1 MPVDLPASCG
11 IIGAEGQV
19 TALLF
24 HRKKTYGD
32 YLAVY
37 IGHVQA
43 GELAFV
49 PWVYCALAQGTDRQ
63 KAAAAQALAEVLTG
77 LNAYGLVAMDLRM
90 RETTSI
96 EWSIDWRA
104 LRLEDLF
111 ARNLSPEA
119 CRAVLVFSTFHP
131 NGYIREQAVAALGT
145 DSQALPAV
153 LLRCNDWVA
162 QVRQAALESLTHLLD
177 IANGA
182 EIAAALPILE
192 KLRRSSRCQID
203 NILPLFF
210 QAFQR
215 DPDLPPLGLE
225 NEDVRARRLC
235 ISLLPDLGTVDLP
248 YLTEGVKKEP
258 DPFLRKL
265 LYQTLL
271 DLGADGMELSRR
283 FLGDKYPPNRVLAL
297 EYLAEHGAE
306 DLFRQAVVLLMDK
319 SGRVRA
325 AAGEVVVQTDKEFPL
340 RQFYLDRL
348 SVRPAVAILGLGETG
363 NPEDCQVIGNFLTH
377 PQPAVVRAAMTAL
390 MGLDPER
397 WTGAVT
403 EQLATD
409 QPGVVKT
416 AALLLSKHRDFDQ
429 DRVFAILQASQVENT
444 RLKCAVLLFRTGKWD
459 RLTYALTL
467 LGGGYEKLDQACR
480 LELVAWIHTYNRSYT
495 PLGEEQRRRILAL
508 LDEKRAYLHP
518 AVVNQLRFL
527 SK

>member
-1 MPVDLPASCG
+1 M
-11 IIGAEGQV
+11 

-24 HRKKTYGD
+24 HWKKTYGD
-32 YLAVY
+32 YLAEY
-37 IGHVQA
+37 IGHVEA
-43 GELAFV
+43 GELSFV

-63 KAAAAQALAEVLTG
+63 KEAAARTLAKVLAG
-77 LNAYGLVAMDLRM
+77 LNVDGLAAMDLRM
-90 RETTSI
+90 RETTSM

-111 ARNLSPEA
+111 APNLSPEA

-145 DSQALPAV
+145 DPQALPAV

-162 QVRQAALESLTHLLD
+162 QVRQAALESLKQLLD
-177 IANGA
+177 MADAA

-192 KLRRSSRCQID
+192 KLRRSGRCRLGDIV
-203 NILPLFF
+203 PLFF
-210 QAFQR
+210 RAFRR
-215 DPDLPPLGLE
+215 DPGLLPLGLE
-225 NEDVRARRLC
+225 HGDVRARRLC
-235 ISLLPDLGTVDLP
+235 ISLLPDLGTADLP
-248 YLTEGVKKEP
+248 YLTQRVKKEP

-271 DLGADGMELSRR
+271 KLGVDGMTLSRR

-297 EYLAEHGAE
+297 AYLADHGAE
-306 DLFRQAVVLLMDK
+306 DLFRQAVTLLMDK
-319 SGRVRA
+319 SGRVRETA
-325 AAGEVVVQTDKEFPL
+325 REVVVQADKEFSL

-390 MGLDPER
+390 MELDPER

-403 EQLATD
+403 EQLAAR

-416 AALLLSKHRDFDQ
+416 AALLLARRRDFDQ

-480 LELVAWIHTYNRSYT
+480 LELTGWMHSYNRSYA

-508 LDEKRAYLHP
+508 LDEKGTYLHP

>member
-32 YLAVY
+32 YLAEY
-37 IGHVQA
+37 IGHVEA
-43 GELAFV
+43 GELSFV
-49 PWVYCALAQGTDRQ
+49 PWVYCALAQGTDKQ
-63 KAAAAQALAEVLTG
+63 KEAAAQTLAEVLAG
-77 LNAYGLVAMDLRM
+77 LNADGLVDMDLRM
-90 RETTSI
+90 RETTSM

-104 LRLEDLF
+104 RRIEDFF
-111 ARNLSPEA
+111 AENLSPEA

-145 DSQALPAV
+145 DPQALSAV
-153 LLRCNDWVA
+153 LLRCNDWVP
-162 QVRQAALESLTHLLD
+162 QVRQAALESLAHLLD
-177 IANGA
+177 IADGT

-192 KLRRSSRCQID
+192 KLRRSERCRLD
-203 NILPLFF
+203 DILPLFF
-210 QAFQR
+210 RAFRR
-215 DPDLPPLGLE
+215 DPGLLPLGLE
-225 NEDVRARRLC
+225 SGDVRARRLC
-235 ISLLPDLGTVDLP
+235 ISLLPALEHADVHA
-248 YLTEGVKKEP
+248 LTERVKQEP

-271 DLGADGMELSRR
+271 DLGADGMALSRR
-283 FLGDKYPPNRVLAL
+283 FLGDKYPPNRVLVL

-306 DLFRQAVVLLMDK
+306 DLFRQAVALLMDK
-319 SGRVRA
+319 SGRVREA
-325 AAGEVVVQTDKEFPL
+325 AREVVVQADKDFAL

-363 NPEDCQVIGNFLTH
+363 NREDCRVVGNFLTH
-377 PQPAVVRAAMTAL
+377 PQPAVVRAAMIAL

-416 AALLLSKHRDFDQ
+416 AALLLGRCRDFDQ
-429 DRVFAILQASQVENT
+429 NRVFAILQASQVENT
-444 RLKCAVLLFRTGKWD
+444 KLKCAVLLFRTGKWD

-480 LELVAWIHTYNRSYT
+480 LELMAWIHTYNRSYT

-508 LDEKRAYLHP
+508 LEEKGTYLHP

>member
-1 MPVDLPASCG
+1 M
-11 IIGAEGQV
+11 
-19 TALLF
+19 TAVLF
-24 HRKKTYGD
+24 HRKEKTYGD
-32 YLAVY
+32 YLVEY
-37 IGHVQA
+37 IGHVEA

-49 PWVYCALAQGTDRQ
+49 PWVYCALAQGTDKQ
-63 KAAAAQALAEVLTG
+63 KEAAAQTLAQVLAG
-77 LNAYGLVAMDLRM
+77 LNADGLVAMDLRM
-90 RETTSI
+90 RETTSM
-96 EWSIDWRA
+96 EWSIDWRS
-104 LRLEDLF
+104 RRIEEFF

-145 DSQALPAV
+145 DPKALPAV

-162 QVRQAALESLTHLLD
+162 QVRQAALESLTHLLE
-177 IANGA
+177 IAGVA
-182 EIAAALPILE
+182 EIAASLPVLE
-192 KLRRSSRCQID
+192 KLRRSGRCQLD
-203 NILPLFF
+203 DILPLFYR
-210 QAFQR
+210 AFRR
-215 DPDLPPLGLE
+215 DPNLLPLGLE
-225 NEDVRARRLC
+225 SGDVRARRLC
-235 ISLLPDLGTVDLP
+235 ISLLPDLGTADMP
-248 YLTEGVKKEP
+248 YLTERVKQEP

-271 DLGADGMELSRR
+271 DLGADGMDLSRR

-297 EYLAEHGAE
+297 EYLAEHGTE
-306 DLFRQAVVLLMDK
+306 DLFRQAVALLMDK
-319 SGRVRA
+319 SGRVREA
-325 AAGEVVVQTDKEFPL
+325 AREVVVQADKDFDL

-348 SVRPAVAILGLGETG
+348 PVRPAVAILGLGETG
-363 NPEDCQVIGNFLTH
+363 NRKDCQAIGNFLAH

-390 MGLDPER
+390 MRLDPEKY
-397 WTGAVT
+397 TGAVT

-416 AALLLSKHRDFDQ
+416 AALLLGRHRDFDQ

-459 RLTYALTL
+459 RLTYALAL

-480 LELVAWIHTYNRSYT
+480 LELMAWIHTYNRSYA

-508 LDEKRAYLHP
+508 LNEKGAYLHP

>member
-1 MPVDLPASCG
+1 MS
-11 IIGAEGQV
+11 
-19 TALLF
+19 ALLF
-24 HRKKTYGD
+24 HREKTYGD
-32 YLAVY
+32 YLAEY
-37 IGHVQA
+37 IGHVEA

-49 PWVYCALAQGTDRQ
+49 PWVYCALAQGTDKQ
-63 KAAAAQALAEVLTG
+63 KEAAARTLAQVLAG
-77 LNAYGLVAMDLRM
+77 LNADGLVAMDLRM
-90 RETTSI
+90 RETTSM

-104 LRLEDLF
+104 LGLEELF
-111 ARNLSPEA
+111 AQNLSPEA

-145 DSQALPAV
+145 DPQALPAV

-162 QVRQAALESLTHLLD
+162 QVRQAALESLTHLLE
-177 IANGA
+177 IADGG

-210 QAFQR
+210 RAFQR
-215 DPDLPPLGLE
+215 DPGLLPLGLE
-225 NEDVRARRLC
+225 SGDVRARRLC
-235 ISLLPDLGTVDLP
+235 IALLPELGTADLP
-248 YLTEGVKKEP
+248 YLSERVKKEP

-271 DLGADGMELSRR
+271 DLRADGMELSRR
-283 FLGDKYPPNRVLAL
+283 FLSDKYPPNRVLAL
-297 EYLAEHGAE
+297 AYLAEHGAE
-306 DLFRQAVVLLMDK
+306 DLFRQAVALLMDK

-325 AAGEVVVQTDKEFPL
+325 AASEVVVQADKDFPL
-340 RQFYLDRL
+340 HRFYLERL
-348 SVRPAVAILGLGETG
+348 PIRPAVAILGLGEMG
-363 NPEDCQVIGNFLTH
+363 NREDCQVIGNFLTH
-377 PQPAVVRAAMTAL
+377 SQPAVVRAAMTAL
-390 MGLDPER
+390 MGLDPEG

-416 AALLLSKHRDFDQ
+416 AALLLGRRRDFDQ

-444 RLKCAVLLFRTGKWD
+444 RLKCAGLLFRTGKWD

-480 LELVAWIHTYNRSYT
+480 LELMAWIHTYNRSYT
-495 PLGEEQRRRILAL
+495 PLGEGQQRRILAL
-508 LDEKRAYLHP
+508 LDEKGTYLHP
-518 AVVNQLRFL
+518 AVVDQLRFL

>member
-1 MPVDLPASCG
+1 M
-11 IIGAEGQV
+11 

-24 HRKKTYGD
+24 HRKEKTYGD
-32 YLAVY
+32 YLAEY
-37 IGHVQA
+37 IGHVEA

-49 PWVYCALAQGTDRQ
+49 PWVYCALARGTDKQ
-63 KAAAAQALAEVLTG
+63 KEAAARTLAQVLAG
-77 LNAYGLVAMDLRM
+77 LSSDGLVAMDLRM
-90 RETTSI
+90 RETTSM

-104 LRLEDLF
+104 LHLEDFF
-111 ARNLSPEA
+111 AKNLSPEA

-145 DSQALPAV
+145 DPRALPAV

-177 IANGA
+177 LAGVV
-182 EIAAALPILE
+182 EIAASLPVLE
-192 KLRRSSRCQID
+192 KLRRSGRCRLD
-203 NILPLFF
+203 DILPLFVR
-210 QAFQR
+210 AFQR
-215 DPDLPPLGLE
+215 DPNLLPLGLE
-225 NEDVRARRLC
+225 SGDVRARRLC
-235 ISLLPDLGTVDLP
+235 ISLLPDLENVDIHA
-248 YLTEGVKKEP
+248 LTERVKREP

-271 DLGADGMELSRR
+271 DLGADGMDLSRR
-283 FLGDKYPPNRVLAL
+283 FLSDKYPPNRVLAL

-306 DLFRQAVVLLMDK
+306 DLFRQAVALLMDK

-325 AAGEVVVQTDKEFPL
+325 AAREVVVQADKEFNL
-340 RQFYLDRL
+340 HRFYLDRL
-348 SVRPAVAILGLGETG
+348 SLRPAVAILGLGETG
-363 NPEDCQVIGNFLTH
+363 NREDCQVIGNFLAH
-377 PQPAVVRAAMTAL
+377 PQPAAVRAAMTAL
-390 MGLDPER
+390 MGLDPES

-416 AALLLSKHRDFDQ
+416 AALLLGKHRGFDQ
-429 DRVFAILQASQVENT
+429 DRVFAILQASRVENT

-459 RLTYALTL
+459 RLTYALAL

-480 LELVAWIHTYNRSYT
+480 LELMAWIHAYNRSYAA
-495 PLGEEQRRRILAL
+495 LGEGQRRRILAL
-508 LDEKRAYLHP
+508 LDEKEAYLHP